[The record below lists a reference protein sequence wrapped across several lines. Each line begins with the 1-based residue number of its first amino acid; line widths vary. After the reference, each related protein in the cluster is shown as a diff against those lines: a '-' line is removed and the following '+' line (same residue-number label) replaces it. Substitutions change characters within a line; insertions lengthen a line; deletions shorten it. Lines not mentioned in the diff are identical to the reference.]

1 MKLFGTILAAI
12 LAAWL
17 IVDVLIPALQR

>member
-1 MKLFGTILAAI
+1 MRLFGTILAAI